1 MLMGILRLTG
11 ILPKVAHETTLKV
24 IVPCWI
30 ANWKMRIRSISLSIL
45 MRSVFLI
52 VAFKSLSSGG
62 NVINIKLCKT
72 LQIILALRVKY
83 YVFLYEVASKI
94 VIVRIDQLLSTIM
107 HNSSDHILVLLLYSY
122 ILIRCHSNIAVL
134 CFLFLDLHLTD
145 IAPRKLS

>member
-1 MLMGILRLTG
+1 MLMGIIRLTE

-107 HNSSDHILVLLLYSY
+107 HNSSDHILAL
-122 ILIRCHSNIAVL
+122 
-134 CFLFLDLHLTD
+134 
-145 IAPRKLS
+145 